1 MKKVI
6 SLLMICFCI
15 STLFACNSP
24 EDIKPISQK
33 DMIKYVDKAIG
44 EDISFVSVE
53 SNDRDHSKTFIFN
66 LDKRNI
72 TFTAESVI
80 TAPFV
85 DGTQF
90 GNFKEEIYIN
100 YERDIAESEYCIL
113 ERERIARELKIDDE
127 DMEYGLAIVRV
138 NNYNDIDKLAKFI
151 MRLDEL
157 YEFNE
162 KKPELI
168 RHVDAGALSFSKN
181 SIEAPKFST
190 NRKNRLKYDDVYK
203 EIVTSYIKQLKRF
216 GDFDST
222 IPEDVWNNVSL
233 WLKVGVVWKVYDK
246 HYDDLSEIINESG
259 ELLGCLLEEEPI
271 KLIDDKELKNEVCK
285 FE

>member
-6 SLLMICFCI
+6 SILIICFCI
-15 STLFACNSP
+15 STLAACNSP

-33 DMIKYVDKAIG
+33 DMIKYVEKAIG
-44 EDISFVSVE
+44 EDISFISVE
-53 SNDRDHSKTFIFN
+53 SNERVHSKTFIFN

-100 YERDIAESEYCIL
+100 YERDIAESEYYIL
-113 ERERIARELKIDDE
+113 ERQRIAREFNIDDE

-138 NNYNDIDKLAKFI
+138 NNYNDIDKLAQFI
-151 MRLDEL
+151 IRLDEL

-162 KKPELI
+162 KKPDLT
-168 RHVDAGALSFSKN
+168 RHIDAGALSFSIN

-233 WLKVGVVWKVYDK
+233 
-246 HYDDLSEIINESG
+246 
-259 ELLGCLLEEEPI
+259 
-271 KLIDDKELKNEVCK
+271 
-285 FE
+285 